1 MSHAYI
7 HNIVAAGSL
16 EMMVR
21 GPGPPDHA
29 VRVRPVVIDAA
40 WVHSEREEGKASAKK
55 VKSASIS
62 PGGSITARQQ
72 AGVTHEARAYAAA
85 DRRQLTKRNHRPAD
99 PGKLRRILSAADHN
113 HKRFPS
119 PPPASTTHGLRN
131 THSHSKRRPSSSLE
145 GAQHTR
151 DEG

>member
-21 GPGPPDHA
+21 GPGPPAHA

-40 WVHSEREEGKASAKK
+40 WVHSEREEGKARAKK

-62 PGGSITARQQ
+62 SGGLTDLADAMGCHIGSAHEPHGARR
-72 AGVTHEARAYAAA
+72 G
-85 DRRQLTKRNHRPAD
+85 
-99 PGKLRRILSAADHN
+99 S
-113 HKRFPS
+113 
-119 PPPASTTHGLRN
+119 
-131 THSHSKRRPSSSLE
+131 SKF
-145 GAQHTR
+145 AVNY
-151 DEG
+151 